1 MISSNKQHGPNTKN
15 RQLSISTSLSKEL
28 KDLRIENPLN
38 VILFYIKINSIRNNC
53 SDLQQVISDI
63 AAILAIPETK
73 IDSAFFTTQFHFANY
88 HTTYCLGI
96 SDKCE
101 SIFAYIKPNIPI
113 RQLNCGNVCT
123 SIQAVPFKINLRK
136 ELWLGITIYQP
147 PPQNS
152 EFFP

>member
-73 IDSAFFTTQFHFANY
+73 IDSAFFTTQVHFANY

-123 SIQAVPFKINLRK
+123 SIQAVPFEINLRK
-136 ELWLGITIYQP
+136 EL
-147 PPQNS
+147 
-152 EFFP
+152 

>member
-28 KDLRIENPLN
+28 IDLRIENPLN
-38 VILFYIKINSIRNNC
+38 VILFYIKINSIRHNC
-53 SDLQQVISDI
+53 SDLQQVI
-63 AAILAIPETK
+63 
-73 IDSAFFTTQFHFANY
+73 FTTQFHFANY

-123 SIQAVPFKINLRK
+123 SIQVVPFEINLRK

-152 EFFP
+152 ELFP

>member
-1 MISSNKQHGPNTKN
+1 MDLILQIGSCPF
-15 RQLSISTSLSKEL
+15 LPLSKEL

-63 AAILAIPETK
+63 VAILTVAETK
-73 IDSAFFTTQFHFANY
+73 IDLAFFTAQFCFANY
-88 HTTYCLGI
+88 HTTYCLDI
-96 SDKCE
+96 SDKCGG
-101 SIFAYIKPNIPI
+101 ILAYIKPNIPI

-123 SIQAVPFKINLRK
+123 SIQAVPFEINLRK
-136 ELWLGITIYQP
+136 ELWLGIMIYQP

-152 EFFP
+152 ELFP